1 MDIVSNEKVN
11 FNSLEQNIYKKMME
25 LGRKLIQDE
34 LRIIDKL
41 ILDNRDSDLFK
52 PKDFQPTTIKSRL
65 GEIPIARRRY
75 KMKINGTIKYVY
87 LLDELLEINEFG
99 EYSQSVVEMITREI
113 TKKSYRETAK
123 TISEDTDSYISYTA
137 VRNIVLALGK
147 KIKKL
152 EEEKIKLYEQGKIEG
167 SKEAQ
172 YVFCEHDGIYVKK
185 QKSKKQKGKKKFRVK
200 HFKNK
205 KNKKN
210 KKRKRNGIELKIA
223 VIHEGKEPRYTNDYK
238 LKNKIIIGTASK
250 ASQLKKIED
259 ATIGIT
265 YKEHKIRNVVING
278 DGADW
283 TGSIVEGAKELFQLD
298 MAHIQ
303 KKIYMAVSDEEY
315 LKKMQEIVYTEK
327 AQDIFSLIFNYKVE
341 LETDNKIAELEKVI
355 ELEKYLKN
363 NQGGILR
370 YQYRL
375 GYKEEELEEYRETL
389 PSLGSEESQMYSVCR
404 DRMKKNRTSW
414 SIEGAEAMLKVIMN
428 KMNGTLTEV
437 ITSEA
442 KEKIIEELS
451 QRIAEPV
458 KVKKVKYNELIY
470 AGKYK
475 IVDNFVG
482 GSKKFIIDL
491 LKGKKSSE
499 LMLIN

>member
-1 MDIVSNEKVN
+1 MKMISNEKVN

-34 LRIIDKL
+34 LRMIDKL

-52 PKDFQPTTIKSRL
+52 PKDFQSTTIKSKL

-75 KMKINGTIKYVY
+75 KMVINGTTKYIY

-99 EYSQSVVEMITREI
+99 EYSQSVVEMIAREI

-123 TISEDTDSYISYTA
+123 TISEDTDSYISHTA

-185 QKSKKQKGKKKFRVK
+185 QKAKKQQGKKKFKVK
-200 HFKNK
+200 NFKKKK
-205 KNKKN
+205 KNKK
-210 KKRKRNGIELKIA
+210 KKRNGIELKIA

-259 ATIGIT
+259 ATIGTT
-265 YKEHKIRNVVING
+265 YKEHKIKNVVING

-315 LKKMQEIVYTEK
+315 LKKMQEIVYTEN

-341 LETDNKIAELEKVI
+341 LETDNKIAELEKVS
-355 ELEKYLKN
+355 ELEKYLRN
-363 NQGGILR
+363 NQDGLLR
-370 YQYRL
+370 YQYKL
-375 GYKEEELEEYRETL
+375 GYKEEQIEEYKETL
-389 PSLGSEESQMYSVCR
+389 PSLGSEESQMYCVCR

-414 SIEGAEAMLKVIMN
+414 SLEGAEAMLKVIMN

-437 ITSEA
+437 ITNKA
-442 KEKIIEELS
+442 KEKILEELS

-458 KVKKVKYNELIY
+458 KVRKIKYNELIY

-475 IVDNFVG
+475 IADNFVG
-482 GSKKFIIDL
+482 GTKKFIIDL
-491 LKGKKSSE
+491 LNGKKCSE

>member
-1 MDIVSNEKVN
+1 MNIVSNEKVN
-11 FNSLEQNIYKKMME
+11 FNSLEENTYKNMMK
-25 LGRKLIQDE
+25 LGRKIIQDE

-41 ILDNRDSDLFK
+41 IKDYRDKEIFK
-52 PKDFQPTTIKSRL
+52 LKDFQTTTIKTKL
-65 GEIPIARRRY
+65 GEIPVARRRY
-75 KMKINGTIKYVY
+75 KMVINGTTKYVY

-99 EYSQSVVEMITREI
+99 EYSQSVVEMIAREI

-185 QKSKKQKGKKKFRVK
+185 QKSKKHKGKKKFKVK
-200 HFKNK
+200 HFKK
-205 KNKKN
+205 KKGKK
-210 KKRKRNGIELKIA
+210 KRNGIELKIA

-250 ASQLKKIED
+250 ASQLKRIED
-259 ATIGIT
+259 ATIGTT
-265 YKEHKIRNVVING
+265 YKEHEIKNVVING

-303 KKIYMAVSDEEY
+303 KKIYMSVSDEEY
-315 LKKMQEIVYTEK
+315 LKKMQEIVYTEQ
-327 AQDIFSLIFNYKVE
+327 AQDIFSLIYNYKVE
-341 LETDNKIAELEKVI
+341 LETDNKIAELEKI
-355 ELEKYLKN
+355 TELEEYLRN
-363 NQGGILR
+363 NQEGLLR
-370 YQYRL
+370 YQYKL
-375 GYKEEELEEYRETL
+375 GYKEEQLEEYKESL
-389 PSLGSEESQMYSVCR
+389 PSLGSEESQMYCVCR

-414 SIEGAEAMLKVIMN
+414 CLEGAEAMLKVIMN

-437 ITSEA
+437 ITNRA
-442 KEKIIEELS
+442 KEKILEELAE
-451 QRIAEPV
+451 RIPAP
-458 KVKKVKYNELIY
+458 KVVNKQKKNEILY
-470 AGKYK
+470 AGKYT
-475 IVDNFVG
+475 VASNFVG
-482 GSKKFIIDL
+482 STKKFVIDL
-491 LKGKKSSE
+491 LNGKKCSE